1 MSDWMTRRSDR
12 SRLGQILI
20 EKKLISQQQ
29 LDEAIAVQA
38 RSGRRLGEILAEM
51 KLITQAQVRGA
62 VRRQRSLR
70 MAAALATALLGPLHA
85 YAAVAAAP
93 AAAVSTRMPGERES
107 GRESGREFGRDSGRD
122 SGRGM
127 RAMSD
132 AELGEVVAQGRDD
145 DALRDQ
151 ARQAEL
157 RLIAL
162 AGQGGQPG
170 LQTAVQHA
178 LPNDGVRVLGEL
190 AAVFNPLALLLSA
203 DTTVRDVSYD
213 PANSQAT
220 LNRDGSVTLRLPS
233 TIGEISFRN
242 IRVGSQ
248 PGPTFGSIEI
258 HDIDLRGTT
267 ISVKPIAR

>member
-1 MSDWMTRRSDR
+1 MSDWMTRNTNR

-20 EKKLISQQQ
+20 EKKLISQEQ
-29 LDEAIAVQA
+29 LDAAIRAQEQ
-38 RSGRRLGEILAEM
+38 SGRRLGEILADM

-93 AAAVSTRMPGERES
+93 AAGVATRIAGERE
-107 GRESGREFGRDSGRD
+107 GEREFGRGL
-122 SGRGM
+122 
-127 RAMSD
+127 RALSD
-132 AELGEVVAQGRDD
+132 AELSEVTAQGRKDD
-145 DALRDQ
+145 ELSDALRDQ

-162 AGQGGQPG
+162 GAQGGQQG

-190 AAVFNPLALLLSA
+190 AAVFNPLALMLSA

-220 LNRDGSVTLRLPS
+220 VNKDGSITLRLPS

-242 IRVGSQ
+242 IRVGSH

-267 ISVKPIAR
+267 ISVKPLGR

>member
-1 MSDWMTRRSDR
+1 MSDWMTRSTNR

-20 EKKLISQQQ
+20 EKKLISQEQ
-29 LDEAIAVQA
+29 LDAAIRAQA
-38 RSGRRLGEILAEM
+38 QSGRRLGEILADM

-93 AAAVSTRMPGERES
+93 AAAVSTRVS
-107 GRESGREFGRDSGRD
+107 GESGREFGR
-122 SGRGM
+122 GM
-127 RAMSD
+127 RTLSD
-132 AELGEVVAQGRDD
+132 EELGEVTAQGRND

-162 AGQGGQPG
+162 AAQGGQQG
-170 LQTAVQHA
+170 LQAAVQHA

-203 DTTVRDVSYD
+203 DTTVRNVSYD
-213 PANSQAT
+213 PANSHAT
-220 LNRDGSVTLRLPS
+220 VNKDGSITLRLPS

-242 IRVGSQ
+242 IRVGSH

-267 ISVKPIAR
+267 ISVKPDGH

>member
-1 MSDWMTRRSDR
+1 MSDWMTRNPDR

-20 EKKLISQQQ
+20 EKKLISQEQ
-29 LDEAIAVQA
+29 LDAAIQAQA
-38 RSGRRLGEILAEM
+38 RSGRRLGEILADM

-62 VRRQRSLR
+62 VRRQRNLR

-93 AAAVSTRMPGERES
+93 AAAVSTRLPGERE
-107 GRESGREFGRDSGRD
+107 GV
-122 SGRGM
+122 RGM
-127 RAMSD
+127 RALSD

-162 AGQGGQPG
+162 AGQGGQQG
-170 LQTAVQHA
+170 LQTALQHA
-178 LPNDGVRVLGEL
+178 QSNDGVRVLGEL
-190 AAVFNPLALLLSA
+190 ASVFNPLALLLSA

-213 PANSQAT
+213 PANSHAT

-267 ISVKPIAR
+267 ITVKPITR